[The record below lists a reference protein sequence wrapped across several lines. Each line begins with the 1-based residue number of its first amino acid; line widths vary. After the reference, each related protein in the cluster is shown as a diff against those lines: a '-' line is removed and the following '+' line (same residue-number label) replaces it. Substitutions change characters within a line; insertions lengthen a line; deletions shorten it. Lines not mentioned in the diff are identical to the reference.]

1 MWECIWNCAVH
12 LTNFKIWLT
21 NITELWFE
29 IKPHI
34 IMILTLCE
42 IVVYAKI
49 VIVSVVLSTRTI
61 WQHVTKSFWQAQ
73 VKYRVRCHCCNFS
86 CWNQTT
92 GHRGVMICV
101 DTHLMIIKSRVCT
114 LVTSCIKE
122 IDINRNRLILKKRL
136 LLSLNKGSTE
146 KLVYLNWNSNGLQ
159 DWWVSVSSLLLKR
172 TTLIHSHLSNDTER

>member
-1 MWECIWNCAVH
+1 MKKNVRMH
-12 LTNFKIWLT
+12 LKLCNALIWLT
-21 NITELWFE
+21 NIIEFLFE

-34 IMILTLCE
+34 IMILILRK
-42 IVVYAKI
+42 IVVYAEI
-49 VIVSVVLSTRTI
+49 MIVSVVLSTRTI

-92 GHRGVMICV
+92 GHWGVMICV

-122 IDINRNRLILKKRL
+122 IDKNRNRLILKEKTE
-136 LLSLNKGSTE
+136 LN
-146 KLVYLNWNSNGLQ
+146 
-159 DWWVSVSSLLLKR
+159 
-172 TTLIHSHLSNDTER
+172 LIK

>member
-1 MWECIWNCAVH
+1 
-12 LTNFKIWLT
+12 
-21 NITELWFE
+21 
-29 IKPHI
+29 
-34 IMILTLCE
+34 MILTINE

-49 VIVSVVLSTRTI
+49 MIISVVLSTRTI

-73 VKYRVRCHCCNFS
+73 VKYRVRCHWCNFS
-86 CWNQTT
+86 CWNQAT
-92 GHRGVMICV
+92 GHWGVMICV

-146 KLVYLNWNSNGLQ
+146 KLVYLNWNNNGLQ

>member
-1 MWECIWNCAVH
+1 MHLKLCI
-12 LTNFKIWLT
+12 TNRI
-21 NITELWFE
+21 ELLFE

-61 WQHVTKSFWQAQ
+61 WQHVTKSSWQAQ

-92 GHRGVMICV
+92 RHWGVMICV
-101 DTHLMIIKSRVCT
+101 DTHLMIIKSCVCT
-114 LVTSCIKE
+114 LVTSCTEI
-122 IDINRNRLILKKRL
+122 IDINWNRLILK
-136 LLSLNKGSTE
+136 
-146 KLVYLNWNSNGLQ
+146 
-159 DWWVSVSSLLLKR
+159 
-172 TTLIHSHLSNDTER
+172 ERII